1 MKYECDVI
9 EDLLPLYK
17 DGVCSK
23 ASLKA
28 VEEHLA
34 ECPKCT
40 QMLNAL
46 KDTVIDELIVR
57 ERDEVIDSQSRFFKR
72 RSAVIGSVLAAV
84 FALPILICLIVDLA
98 SGNGLGWFFIVFA
111 SMLIP
116 TSIFVVPLMAPKN
129 RMFLTMCS
137 FTFSVIL
144 LLAVIC
150 IYSRGSW
157 FFIAA
162 SSVLF
167 GLSLCFVPFIVCRRP
182 VNAYLKNYKGLAAMT
197 IITATFFLMMICIGI
212 HVASRKYFILA
223 FGISV
228 PMVLL
233 VWVVFL
239 IIRYMPAN
247 GFVKAGTSI
256 GVISIGSFVANM
268 MITQIVIS
276 KLDEVMVYTDHSQIS
291 SIIGV
296 VIGMILITIGLVV
309 KKGENKEN
317 A

>member
-84 FALPILICLIVDLA
+84 FAL
-98 SGNGLGWFFIVFA
+98 
-111 SMLIP
+111 P